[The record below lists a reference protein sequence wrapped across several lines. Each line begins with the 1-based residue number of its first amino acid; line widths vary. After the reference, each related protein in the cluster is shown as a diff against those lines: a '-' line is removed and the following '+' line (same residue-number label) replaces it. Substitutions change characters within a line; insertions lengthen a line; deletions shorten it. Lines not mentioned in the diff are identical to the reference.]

1 MAQDR
6 SLPPLTALQ
15 AFHAAGETGS
25 FRDAA
30 RRLRVTPSAISH
42 QIRTLEDWIER
53 PLFTR
58 TARQVQLTAEGRR
71 LLKSVSTAFAR
82 IRETSDAI
90 RAADAKSTVLRVSA
104 LPLFTSAWLIPRLE
118 DFERKHPDIAFEIG
132 TTNRVVD
139 LSREPIDLAIR
150 NLRAPTPG
158 LEVRKLLD
166 VRPVPVCSRK
176 LAMQLK
182 TPADLKD
189 QTLIHISARMDSW
202 ANWLKAVGCE
212 GLRPRRTLSFDSVP
226 DALEAAARGRGIAL
240 GIDPL
245 IWESPSARDL
255 VAPFEERVAGD
266 TSYYL
271 AWRKADFARPPLRAF
286 INWLVTEMAQ
296 FRRSAARRR
305 SQN

>member
-15 AFHAAGETGS
+15 AFLAAGETGS

-42 QIRTLEDWIER
+42 QIRALESWLER

-58 TARQVQLTAEGRR
+58 SARQVQLTAEGRR
-71 LLKSVSTAFAR
+71 LLKSVGAAFAR

-90 RAADAKSTVLRVSA
+90 RAADAKTTVLRVSA

-132 TTNRVVD
+132 TTNRIVD
-139 LSREPIDLAIR
+139 LTREPIDLAIR

-158 LEVRKLLD
+158 LAVRKLLD
-166 VRPVPVCSRK
+166 VRQVPVCTRK
-176 LAMQLK
+176 LAEQLT
-182 TPADLKD
+182 TPADLAG
-189 QTLIHISARMDSW
+189 QTLIHISARADSW
-202 ANWLKAVGCE
+202 ARWLRAVGCD
-212 GLRPRRTLSFDSVP
+212 GLRPRRNLSFDSVP
-226 DALEAAARGRGIAL
+226 DALEAAARGRGVAM

-245 IWESPSARDL
+245 VWESPIARDL
-255 VAPFEERVAGD
+255 VAPFKERVAGD
-266 TSYYL
+266 ASYYL

-286 INWLVTEMAQ
+286 VDWLVTEMAL
-296 FRRSAARRR
+296 FRRSAARRHGH
-305 SQN
+305 